1 MASEIILISKT
12 FEVTQIIMIIGI
24 NQNSSNHE
32 EFGLVRNQC
41 NWNLVMVTIMIMVMI
56 LNEMNT

>member
-1 MASEIILISKT
+1 
-12 FEVTQIIMIIGI
+12 MIIGI